1 MDIHKKCPFE
11 KDIEVFFTL
20 RANDIMAV
28 KFIDHLD
35 TCPPCTLHIQK
46 KWTDH
51 LPEWL
56 QNNPIM
62 VETPKETPE
71 LKTKREDAF
80 RNLMLETISR
90 DIQCDLDFLPPS
102 TVEDSLGKL
111 GGLELIRV
119 IGSGGMGVVFEALD
133 STTGEKFAVKTLK
146 MRSGR
151 QSTLKKRFFREA
163 EIIKGLNHDGIV
175 PFIRV
180 GEDNGVPF
188 FVMPLLKGTNLDNY
202 LSINNQVS
210 FEKALYI
217 IKSIAETLEFAHSN
231 GILHRDIKP
240 ANIWIESTQGGP
252 DKIRILDFGLALA
265 DNNLAT
271 LTITGQLLGTPAYMP
286 PEQSDNKKEFTKAS
300 DLFSLGCVFYLL
312 VTGKKVFPGTNLME
326 ILKSQ
331 AFFRI
336 VPPSAFRSDTPP
348 RLEKLILW
356 LLQKSPDKRPQDVRE
371 FLTKLDNPKLLKF
384 PFVTRRA
391 MILSGIG
398 ATIGGASIAIYDNL
412 RPKSLPVIIADK
424 IYDTPNAIFI
434 GECSR
439 ANSELNL
446 LFWVTKE
453 GYIHYLDDSNP
464 KQQAPNSLGFHPI
477 RVSRSPDSNKLL
489 VCGKSG
495 EICIF
500 DFILNKIEILENSN
514 LDFSGF
520 CSCAWVPNEKD
531 ISEQFVIT
539 TGKKIRVFNIPNRI
553 NDKTTFNTDKKQKFL
568 LYNDIKPD
576 VLSNITHIQIH
587 PIFPDRLLI
596 AMEYGDIAYANLNQQ
611 SMIFQSSF
619 EIGPFS
625 MTKRN
630 DIVLQ
635 KSLTTGPYAITI
647 RSDGINACVFNNSG
661 YLELWQPE
669 QFIINFAKI
678 NIGIKNLPIKPIDIQ
693 YSKNNQSIIMLYES
707 ENINKIT
714 IIDELKKQI
723 FAKIEINDPIFI
735 CQTNKLLL
743 IVDNN
748 GKTHVFDKYKNDE
761 RNKMLLR

>member
-46 KWTDH
+46 KWTYH

-71 LKTKREDAF
+71 LKTKREDTF

-102 TVEDSLGKL
+102 TVENSLGKL

-151 QSTLKKRFFREA
+151 QSILKKRFFREA

-175 PFIRV
+175 PFIRA

-188 FVMPLLKGTNLDNY
+188 FVMPLLKGSNLDNY

-286 PEQSDNKKEFTKAS
+286 PEQSDNKKEFFLS
-300 DLFSLGCVFYLL
+300 FHGGGGLG
-312 VTGKKVFPGTNLME
+312 P
-326 ILKSQ
+326 
-331 AFFRI
+331 
-336 VPPSAFRSDTPP
+336 DW
-348 RLEKLILW
+348 LW
-356 LLQKSPDKRPQDVRE
+356 
-371 FLTKLDNPKLLKF
+371 
-384 PFVTRRA
+384 
-391 MILSGIG
+391 
-398 ATIGGASIAIYDNL
+398 
-412 RPKSLPVIIADK
+412 
-424 IYDTPNAIFI
+424 
-434 GECSR
+434 
-439 ANSELNL
+439 
-446 LFWVTKE
+446 
-453 GYIHYLDDSNP
+453 
-464 KQQAPNSLGFHPI
+464 
-477 RVSRSPDSNKLL
+477 
-489 VCGKSG
+489 
-495 EICIF
+495 
-500 DFILNKIEILENSN
+500 
-514 LDFSGF
+514 
-520 CSCAWVPNEKD
+520 
-531 ISEQFVIT
+531 
-539 TGKKIRVFNIPNRI
+539 
-553 NDKTTFNTDKKQKFL
+553 
-568 LYNDIKPD
+568 
-576 VLSNITHIQIH
+576 
-587 PIFPDRLLI
+587 
-596 AMEYGDIAYANLNQQ
+596 
-611 SMIFQSSF
+611 
-619 EIGPFS
+619 
-625 MTKRN
+625 
-630 DIVLQ
+630 
-635 KSLTTGPYAITI
+635 
-647 RSDGINACVFNNSG
+647 
-661 YLELWQPE
+661 
-669 QFIINFAKI
+669 
-678 NIGIKNLPIKPIDIQ
+678 
-693 YSKNNQSIIMLYES
+693 
-707 ENINKIT
+707 
-714 IIDELKKQI
+714 
-723 FAKIEINDPIFI
+723 
-735 CQTNKLLL
+735 
-743 IVDNN
+743 
-748 GKTHVFDKYKNDE
+748 
-761 RNKMLLR
+761 